1 MARPQ
6 HIPVIDLMMELP
18 TGQAGMGMADARQ
31 LMRDKSSE
39 EFTHHPAQY
48 LFKDA
53 PDRMGQTFDTDAV
66 VEMMDQFGVQATLI
80 HVDADHP
87 ENALALFE
95 KYPQRFLGEVGT
107 DPNMGMAG
115 VRRLEETVKLHPNII
130 AAGGAPCL
138 LNPQVP
144 IDDKRWYPIYA
155 KCCELNIP
163 INMLVGVPGPRVPY
177 KCQYPGLLDEVAW
190 FFPELKVVMRHGGD
204 PWTDL
209 CVKLLLK
216 WPNLYYSTS
225 AWAPKHYAKNIIEF
239 ANKRGK
245 DKVLFAGYYPAL
257 SYDRIF
263 KELDDVPLSEE
274 AWPHFL
280 NKNASAVYNLDRVFG
295 RSDE

>member
-1 MARPQ
+1 
-6 HIPVIDLMMELP
+6 MMELP
-18 TGQAGMGMADARQ
+18 SGQAGMGMADARK

-39 EFTHHPAQY
+39 DFSHHPAQY

-53 PDRMGQTFDTDAV
+53 PDRMGQEIDPDAV
-66 VEMMDQFGVQATLI
+66 VEMMDRFGVQAAMI
-80 HVDADHP
+80 HVNPDCPEDAI
-87 ENALALFE
+87 ALFE
-95 KYPQRFLGEVGT
+95 RHPGRFLGEVGA
-107 DPNMGMAG
+107 DPNAGMAG
-115 VRRLEETVKLHPNII
+115 VRRLEEAVKLHPNIV
-130 AAGGAPCL
+130 AAAGAPCL

-155 KCCELNIP
+155 KCCELDIP

-177 KCQYPGLLDEVAW
+177 KCQHPGLLDEVAW

-225 AWAPKHYAKNIIEF
+225 AWAPKHYSKAIIEF

-257 SYDRIF
+257 SYERIF
-263 KELDDVPLSEE
+263 REMDDVPLADE
-274 AWPHFL
+274 AWPYFL
-280 NKNASAVYNLDRVFG
+280 NRNARAVYKLDG
-295 RSDE
+295 LLGDTGA